1 MTEPGPA
8 EPGGACAV
16 FHKQWAVLRAARGGQ
31 SGEVAPGPGSAG
43 VVGGLLLTGAAL
55 VAAALADGSA
65 GVLGVCVGL
74 GLTLVVFGFGMG
86 LTAAVA
92 RLTPA
97 LSLLVA
103 LLTYAL
109 QLLVLLMVLTA
120 LERSDLLGGS
130 LDREWLGGSVIAA
143 TVVWTTALAL
153 YHSRSVA
160 RDSAD
165 LQDVPDRS
173 DGPTS
178 G

>member
-1 MTEPGPA
+1 MTEAGT
-8 EPGGACAV
+8 ACAV
-16 FHKQWAVLRAARGGQ
+16 FHKRRAVLRAAREGQ
-31 SGEVAPGPGSAG
+31 AG
-43 VVGGLLLTGAAL
+43 VVSPGLGAAGVLGGLLLTGAAL
-55 VAAALADGSA
+55 VAAALTEGSA
-65 GVLGVCVGL
+65 GVLGICVGL
-74 GLTLVVFGFGMG
+74 GLTVVVFGFGMS

-109 QLLVLLMVLTA
+109 QLLVLLVAFTA
-120 LERSDLLGGS
+120 LERSDLLEDT
-130 LDREWLGGSVIAA
+130 LDREWLGGTVIAA
-143 TVVWTTALAL
+143 TVVWTTVLAL

-160 RDSAD
+160 RDPAE
-165 LQDVPDRS
+165 LQDVSDQS

>member
-1 MTEPGPA
+1 M
-8 EPGGACAV
+8 
-16 FHKQWAVLRAARGGQ
+16 
-31 SGEVAPGPGSAG
+31 
-43 VVGGLLLTGAAL
+43 GGLLLTAATL
-55 VAAALADGSA
+55 AAAALTEGSS

-74 GLTLVVFGFGMG
+74 GLTVVVFGFGMS

-120 LERSDLLGGS
+120 LERSDLLEGT
-130 LDREWLGGSVIAA
+130 LDREWLGGSVIVA
-143 TVVWTTALAL
+143 TVVWTTVLAL

-160 RDSAD
+160 REPAD
-165 LQDVPDRS
+165 LQDVSDQS

>member
-1 MTEPGPA
+1 MSED
-8 EPGGACAV
+8 EGACAV
-16 FHKQWAVLRAARGGQ
+16 FHKRRAVLRAARDGQVGAVPAGVGG
-31 SGEVAPGPGSAG
+31 AG
-43 VVGGLLLTGAAL
+43 VVAGLLLLTAAL
-55 VAAALADGSA
+55 VTAALTEGAS
-65 GVLGVCVGL
+65 GVLGACVGL
-74 GLTLVVFGFGMG
+74 GLTLVVFGFGMS

-109 QLLVLLMVLTA
+109 QLLVLLMAFTA
-120 LERSDLLGGS
+120 LERSDLLEDT

-143 TVVWTTALAL
+143 TVVWTTVLAL

-165 LQDVPDRS
+165 LQDVPHHS